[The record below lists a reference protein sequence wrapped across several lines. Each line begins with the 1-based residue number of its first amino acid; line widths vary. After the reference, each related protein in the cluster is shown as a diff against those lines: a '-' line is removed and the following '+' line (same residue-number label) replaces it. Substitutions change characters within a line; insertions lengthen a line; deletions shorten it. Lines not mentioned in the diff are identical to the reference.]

1 MNIPEFKNT
10 EHALQFGRE
19 HAGNLTMI
27 DYLGG
32 EYNRLQARARAL
44 MDAGKESEALYLSS
58 GQVQFVREAREE
70 AERKSKN
77 ILNKTGWKNDLIHY
91 MIYFQPDTMH
101 TGIYTGLFIYWKS
114 ESKKIFR
121 GP

>member
-77 ILNKTGWKNDLIHY
+77 ILNKTGWKNY
-91 MIYFQPDTMH
+91 Q
-101 TGIYTGLFIYWKS
+101 
-114 ESKKIFR
+114 
-121 GP
+121 